1 MDNLLI
7 CDTCVI
13 IDYVNE
19 HSSLLFELKD
29 RRFVLFIN
37 SVIEMEL
44 LQGAHDKKELKKIG
58 QKLNMFRRLEITQDI
73 LDIATK
79 LIRKYSLSHNLQ
91 LPDSVIAATASV
103 YNVPLLTYNTK
114 NFKYIPHIQVLKPS
128 EVVKR
133 ISLKHNG
140 GTCLNP

>member
-19 HSSLLFELKD
+19 HSSLLSELKD

-79 LIRKYSLSHNLQ
+79 LIRKYSLSHFRTQ
-91 LPDSVIAATASV
+91 
-103 YNVPLLTYNTK
+103 
-114 NFKYIPHIQVLKPS
+114 
-128 EVVKR
+128 
-133 ISLKHNG
+133 
-140 GTCLNP
+140 